1 MFSVFLAV
9 ISCLSNLAGAFR
21 LAYPAPPP
29 LVCCAAVPARLTL
42 ICLVL
47 DPQGGVNVAALE
59 PTVLLTTFAGL
70 LKIHPNGSDTILPTT
85 TQLSTGMAV
94 LRRSGPREVRQQ
106 IPNSDSQ
113 AASSSVKVISR
124 NFSSGQRRLA

>member
-1 MFSVFLAV
+1 MA
-9 ISCLSNLAGAFR
+9 
-21 LAYPAPPP
+21 AP
-29 LVCCAAVPARLTL
+29 
-42 ICLVL
+42 
-47 DPQGGVNVAALE
+47 E

-85 TQLSTGMAV
+85 AQLSTGMAV
-94 LRRSGPREVRQQ
+94 LRRSGPREVRQE

>member
-1 MFSVFLAV
+1 MPSALLTLHLLRSSA
-9 ISCLSNLAGAFR
+9 R
-21 LAYPAPPP
+21 M
-29 LVCCAAVPARLTL
+29 AVPGRLPL

-47 DPQGGVNVAALE
+47 DPQGGVNVAAPE

-85 TQLSTGMAV
+85 AQLSTGMAV
-94 LRRSGPREVRQQ
+94 WGRSGPREVRQQ